1 MRTDLLG
8 FVVASSLLVACGDDG
23 SANDESSSS
32 GGSTSSD
39 PGSSTSSAST
49 DPSSTSVDP
58 GTTADPTEGSSG
70 GSSSG
75 AVDGSSSGEQGSSS
89 SSGGIPSTVI
99 LQNDEWIDNTATAV
113 QGGFDA
119 GECWASTYVPEP
131 DHYPFRLES
140 FQVLIAGDEED
151 VTQPFE
157 VSVWTVDEDLMPE
170 SQMVSVT
177 GEFTATSR
185 AFNLAVFDTLAVPE
199 IIIDEGNFAI
209 AMCLAEHDGFP
220 AIATDVGAEI
230 VADRNWLFTG
240 GAWSQSAGF
249 GLTGNWIMRAVI
261 APQ

>member
-1 MRTDLLG
+1 M
-8 FVVASSLLVACGDDG
+8 
-23 SANDESSSS
+23 
-32 GGSTSSD
+32 
-39 PGSSTSSAST
+39 
-49 DPSSTSVDP
+49 
-58 GTTADPTEGSSG
+58 
-70 GSSSG
+70 
-75 AVDGSSSGEQGSSS
+75 
-89 SSGGIPSTVI
+89 I
-99 LQNDEWIDNTATAV
+99 LQNDEWVDNTATAV

-131 DHYPFRLES
+131 EHYPFRLES

-157 VSVWTVDEDLMPE
+157 VSVWTVDENLMPE

-185 AFNLAVFDTLAVPE
+185 AFNLAEFDALAVPE
-199 IIIDEGNFAI
+199 IVIDEGNFAI

-220 AIATDVGAEI
+220 AIATDVDAELI
-230 VADRNWLFTG
+230 DDRNWLFTG
-240 GAWSQSAGF
+240 GAWGQSAGF

>member
-1 MRTDLLG
+1 MRTVLLG
-8 FVVASSLLVACGDDG
+8 FVVSSSLLLACGDDSG
-23 SANDESSSS
+23 SGDETTSS
-32 GGSTSSD
+32 GGSSGTN
-39 PGSSTSSAST
+39 PGSSTSASASLGSTST
-49 DPSSTSVDP
+49 DPGST
-58 GTTADPTEGSSG
+58 TDPTEGSSG

-75 AVDGSSSGEQGSSS
+75 AVDGSSSSGGGSSS

-99 LQNDEWIDNTATAV
+99 LQNDAWIDNSPTAV

-131 DHYPFRLES
+131 EHYPFRLES

-157 VSVWTVDEDLMPE
+157 VSVWTVDENLMPE

-185 AFNLAVFDTLAVPE
+185 AFNLAVFDALAVPE
-199 IIIDEGNFAI
+199 VIIDEGNFAI

-220 AIATDVGAEI
+220 AIATDVDSGLIE
-230 VADRNWLFTG
+230 DRNWLFTG
-240 GAWSQSAGF
+240 GAWGQSAGF
-249 GLTGNWIMRAVI
+249 GLTGDWIMRAVI